1 MKITPFANS
10 LALASVVF
18 YLACALLAIV
28 VSDFLLGMFQSWL
41 HGINVTQLATTQRSF
56 GSFLFGLISLAV
68 VAWIFGYVL
77 AWFYE
82 KWSK

>member
-1 MKITPFANS
+1 MKTTPFANS
-10 LALASVVF
+10 LALASIVF
-18 YLACALLAIV
+18 YVACALLAV
-28 VSDFLLGMFQSWL
+28 VAPNFLLGMFQSWF
-41 HGINVTQLATTQRSF
+41 HGINVTQLATTQRSL

-68 VAWIFGYVL
+68 VAWVFGYVL